1 MKLSLDEQTQGLVG
15 ARVKEALG
23 DSKVVVCMGSHL
35 ELACFCFVPAIR
47 DHVVGAAT
55 TTREA
60 KELLNEKFADFLI
73 TDDVPESGCGIA
85 LAKEF
90 RHIKTLVLTAR
101 ENNELVKEAEE
112 AGVDGLVFR
121 SAIGLGG
128 EGSFLRAISTVA
140 RGGVWLSPAVG
151 CLVDGGNGADKEALD
166 VVAQLTDKE
175 RAVLSGVGRGFDN
188 TEIAEEMFVS
198 EETCKS
204 HLRAIRQK
212 VGETDRV
219 RLALLAIRAGI

>member
-23 DSKVVVCMGSHL
+23 DSKLVVCMGSHL

-47 DHVVGAAT
+47 EHVVGAAT

-60 KELLNEKFADFLI
+60 RELIQETYANFLI

-90 RHIKTLVLTAR
+90 RHLKTIVLTAR
-101 ENNELVKEAEE
+101 ENNELVKETEE

-140 RGGVWLSPAVG
+140 RGGVWLSPAVNCIVNG
-151 CLVDGGNGADKEALD
+151 GADKDALD

-175 RAVLSGVGRGFDN
+175 RAVLAGVGRGLDN
-188 TEIAEEMFVS
+188 TEIAKEMFVS

-219 RLALLAIRAGI
+219 KLALLSIRAGI